1 MASGSVALSF
11 QMLLLGLHLRETI
24 VAANALRSCN
34 LHSHIR
40 PEAGRPSGTTG
51 RKKVT
56 VEIALV
62 FAVIAVALYLF
73 ASERLPLDITAFL
86 ILITLI
92 AIPQLFHSEW
102 LLDRGIDLQAA
113 FPTVSEGLSGLSST
127 ATVTVLAMFIL
138 SAGIQ
143 RSGLIHVLGQ
153 RLFPMVG
160 GSELRMILI
169 IAALVGLISGFI
181 NNTAA
186 VAVAIPLI
194 LDMARRLKM
203 QASRLL
209 MPVSFFG
216 MLGGTLTL
224 IGTST
229 NILASAILAENE
241 DFGRQIGM
249 FEFTHLGL
257 IVLGVG
263 LIYFITIGRWLMPKK
278 DLVRLGDDQDRF
290 IIELG
295 VPAGSPLVD
304 QTLEDEK
311 FAVKASVKVL
321 KLVRGD
327 TTHIKRAEEIR
338 LRADDIIQVHAELR
352 QVMDLI
358 KSDTVE
364 VLSVSGESGKVRG
377 DGQLVRVLL
386 RDPGI
391 FKGKEV
397 RAAKFWDRYRARLI
411 GLEKN
416 SLEARRI
423 ADESLDVGMIALLE
437 ISRTALNHLR
447 EVEDMI
453 ILEESQDEFDRK
465 RMWIAGGIMA
475 AVVLG
480 AALTPLPIVVTALLG
495 VVIMVATGCLEKD
508 DMYTSVSWPVIFLLA
523 GVIPLGIAMTKSGG
537 ADLIAELLA
546 GHAGELH
553 PILVL
558 MALYLV
564 TTLLTEL
571 VSNNASV
578 VILVPV
584 AISLGHILQIDI
596 FALVLAVMFAA
607 STSFLSPIGY
617 QTNTMIFGTGLYKFT
632 DFAKVG
638 APLNLL
644 LMVVTSVSIWWLWLP

>member
-1 MASGSVALSF
+1 
-11 QMLLLGLHLRETI
+11 
-24 VAANALRSCN
+24 
-34 LHSHIR
+34 
-40 PEAGRPSGTTG
+40 
-51 RKKVT
+51 VT

-62 FAVIAVALYLF
+62 FTVIAAGLYLF
-73 ASERLPLDITAFL
+73 ASEKLPLDVTAIL

-92 AIPQLFHSEW
+92 AIPLLFHSQW
-102 LLDRGIDLQAA
+102 LLDWGVDLQAA
-113 FPTVSEGLSGLSST
+113 FPTVREGLSGLSST

-153 RLFPMVG
+153 RLLPMVG
-160 GSELRMILI
+160 RSELRMILI
-169 IAALVGLISGFI
+169 IAALVGLMSGFI

-186 VAVAIPLI
+186 VAVAIPLM
-194 LDMARRLKM
+194 LDLARRLKM

-229 NILASAILAENE
+229 NILASAILADHE

-257 IVLGVG
+257 IVLGAG
-263 LIYFITIGRWLMPKK
+263 LIYFVTIGRWLMPKK
-278 DLVRLGDDQDRF
+278 DLIRLGDPEDRF

-295 VPAGSPLVD
+295 VPQDSPLVD
-304 QTLEDEK
+304 QTLGAYR
-311 FAVKASVKVL
+311 FAVKSSVKVL

-327 TTHIKRAEEIR
+327 TVHIKRAEEIR
-338 LRADDIIQVHAELR
+338 LRPDDIIQVHAELR

-358 KSDTVE
+358 KSGEVE
-364 VLSVSGESGKVRG
+364 VLSVSGESSRARSDGK
-377 DGQLVRVLL
+377 LVRVLL
-386 RDPGI
+386 RDSRSFDGR
-391 FKGKEV
+391 EA
-397 RAAKFWDRYRARLI
+397 RAAGFWNRYQARLI
-411 GLEKN
+411 GLEKDA
-416 SLEARRI
+416 LEKRRI
-423 ADESLDVGMIALLE
+423 ADEPLEVGGIALLE
-437 ISRTALNHLR
+437 ISRTAWVRLR
-447 EVEDMI
+447 DTKDLV
-453 ILEESQDEFDRK
+453 ILEESEDEFDYR

-495 VVIMVATGCLEKD
+495 VVAMVATNCIDREG
-508 DMYTSVSWPVIFLLA
+508 MYTSVSWPVIFLLA
-523 GVIPLGIAMTKSGG
+523 GVIPLGIAMTKSGA
-537 ADLIAELLA
+537 ADLLA
-546 GHAGELH
+546 GLLAAQTGGWH

-584 AISLGHILQIDI
+584 AISLGHILQIDV

-617 QTNTMIFGTGLYKFT
+617 QTNTMIFGTGLYRFT

-638 APLNLL
+638 APLNAV
-644 LMVVTSVSIWWLWLP
+644 LMLVTSYGIWWFWVL

>member
-1 MASGSVALSF
+1 
-11 QMLLLGLHLRETI
+11 
-24 VAANALRSCN
+24 
-34 LHSHIR
+34 
-40 PEAGRPSGTTG
+40 
-51 RKKVT
+51 VT

-62 FAVIAVALYLF
+62 FTVIAAGLYLF
-73 ASERLPLDITAFL
+73 ASEKLPLDVTAIL

-92 AIPQLFHSEW
+92 AIPLLFHSQW
-102 LLDRGIDLQAA
+102 LLDWGVDLQAA
-113 FPTVSEGLSGLSST
+113 FPTVREGLSGLSST

-153 RLFPMVG
+153 RLLPMVG
-160 GSELRMILI
+160 RSELRMILI
-169 IAALVGLISGFI
+169 IAALVGLMSGFI

-186 VAVAIPLI
+186 VAVAIPLM
-194 LDMARRLKM
+194 LDLARRLKM

-229 NILASAILAENE
+229 NILASAILADHE

-257 IVLGVG
+257 IVLGAG
-263 LIYFITIGRWLMPKK
+263 LIYFVTIGRWLMPKK
-278 DLVRLGDDQDRF
+278 DLIRLGDPEDRF

-295 VPAGSPLVD
+295 VPQASPLVD
-304 QTLEDEK
+304 QTLGAYR
-311 FAVKASVKVL
+311 FAVKSSVKVL

-327 TTHIKRAEEIR
+327 TVHIKRAEEIR
-338 LRADDIIQVHAELR
+338 LRPDDIIQVHAELR

-358 KSDTVE
+358 KSGEVE
-364 VLSVSGESGKVRG
+364 VLSVSGESSRARSDGK
-377 DGQLVRVLL
+377 LVRVLL
-386 RDPGI
+386 RDSRSFDGR
-391 FKGKEV
+391 EA
-397 RAAKFWDRYRARLI
+397 RAAGFWNRYQARLI
-411 GLEKN
+411 GLEKDA
-416 SLEARRI
+416 LEKRRI
-423 ADESLDVGMIALLE
+423 ADEPLEVGGIALLE
-437 ISRTALNHLR
+437 ISRTAWVRLR
-447 EVEDMI
+447 DTKDLV
-453 ILEESQDEFDRK
+453 ILEESEDEFDYR

-495 VVIMVATGCLEKD
+495 VVAMVATNCIDREG
-508 DMYTSVSWPVIFLLA
+508 MYTSVSWPVIFLLA
-523 GVIPLGIAMTKSGG
+523 GVIPLGIAMTKSGA
-537 ADLIAELLA
+537 ADLLA
-546 GHAGELH
+546 GLLAAQTGGWH

-584 AISLGHILQIDI
+584 AISLGHILQIDV

-617 QTNTMIFGTGLYKFT
+617 QTNTMIFGTGLYRFT

-638 APLNLL
+638 APLNAV
-644 LMVVTSVSIWWLWLP
+644 LMLVTSYGIWWFWVV

>member
-1 MASGSVALSF
+1 M
-11 QMLLLGLHLRETI
+11 
-24 VAANALRSCN
+24 
-34 LHSHIR
+34 
-40 PEAGRPSGTTG
+40 
-51 RKKVT
+51 T

-62 FAVIAVALYLF
+62 FTLIAAALYLF
-73 ASERLPLDITAFL
+73 ASEKLPLDITA
-86 ILITLI
+86 ILIMVTLI
-92 AIPQLFHSEW
+92 AIPQLFHSQW
-102 LLDRGIDLQAA
+102 LLERGVDLQAA

-143 RSGLIHVLGQ
+143 RSGLVHVLGQ

-160 GSELRMILI
+160 RSELRMILI

-194 LDMARRLKM
+194 LDMARRLKLR
-203 QASRLL
+203 ASRLL

-229 NILASAILAENE
+229 NILASAILADHE

-263 LIYFITIGRWLMPKK
+263 LIYFVTIGRWLMPKK
-278 DLVRLGDDQDRF
+278 DLVRLSDDENRF
-290 IIELG
+290 VIELG
-295 VPAGSPLVD
+295 VPADSPLVD
-304 QTLEDEK
+304 QTLEEYS
-311 FAVKASVKVL
+311 FAVKASVEVL

-327 TTHIKRAEEIR
+327 AAHIKRAEHIR
-338 LRADDIIQVHAELR
+338 IRPDDIIQVHAELR

-358 KSDTVE
+358 KSGNVR
-364 VLSVSGESGKVRG
+364 VLSVSGESSPVRG
-377 DGQLVRVLL
+377 DGKLVRVLL
-386 RDPGI
+386 RDARQFEGR
-391 FKGKEV
+391 EV
-397 RAAKFWDRYRARLI
+397 RAAKFWDRYQARLI
-411 GLEKN
+411 GLEKDA
-416 SLEARRI
+416 LEERRI
-423 ADESLDVGMIALLE
+423 ADEPLEAGGVALLE
-437 ISRTALNHLR
+437 ISRTALTRLR
-447 EVEDMI
+447 DADDLM
-453 ILEESQDEFDRK
+453 ILEESQDEFDRR
-465 RMWIAGGIMA
+465 RMWIAGGVMA

-495 VVIMVATGCLEKD
+495 VVAMVATGCVDKQ
-508 DMYTSVSWPVIFLLA
+508 DMYTGVSWPVIFLLA
-523 GVIPLGIAMTKSGG
+523 GVIPLGIAMTKSGA
-537 ADLIAELLA
+537 ADLLA
-546 GHAGELH
+546 GLLATHAGDWH

-558 MALYLV
+558 MALYLL

-584 AISLGHILQIDI
+584 AVSLGHILQIDF

-617 QTNTMIFGTGLYKFT
+617 QTNTMIYGTGLYRFT

-644 LMVVTSVSIWWLWLP
+644 LMVVTSIGIWWLWLV

>member
-1 MASGSVALSF
+1 
-11 QMLLLGLHLRETI
+11 
-24 VAANALRSCN
+24 
-34 LHSHIR
+34 
-40 PEAGRPSGTTG
+40 
-51 RKKVT
+51 VT

-62 FAVIAVALYLF
+62 FTIIAAALYLF
-73 ASERLPLDITAFL
+73 ASEKLPLDITAIL

-92 AIPQLFHSEW
+92 AIPLLFHSQW
-102 LLDRGIDLQAA
+102 LLDRGVDLQAA
-113 FPTVSEGLSGLSST
+113 FPTVREGLSGLSST
-127 ATVTVLAMFIL
+127 ATITVLAMFIL

-143 RSGLIHVLGQ
+143 RSGLIHALGQ

-160 GSELRMILI
+160 NSELRMILI

-229 NILASAILAENE
+229 NILASAILADHE

-263 LIYFITIGRWLMPKK
+263 LIYFVTIGRWLMPKK
-278 DLVRLGDDQDRF
+278 DLIRLGDDEDRF

-295 VPAGSPLVD
+295 VPADSPLVD
-304 QTLEDEK
+304 QTLEEYK
-311 FAVKASVKVL
+311 FALKASVRVL
-321 KLVRGD
+321 KLVRGE
-327 TTHIKRAEEIR
+327 TVHIKRAEEIR
-338 LRADDIIQVHAELR
+338 LRPGDIIQVHAELR

-358 KSDTVE
+358 KSDQVE
-364 VLSVSGESGKVRG
+364 VLSVSGESSRVRSDGK
-377 DGQLVRVLL
+377 LVRVLL
-386 RDPGI
+386 RESQI
-391 FKGKEV
+391 FEGKEV
-397 RAAKFWDRYRARLI
+397 RSAKFWDRYQARLI
-411 GLEKN
+411 GLEKEA
-416 SLEARRI
+416 LEERRI
-423 ADESLDVGMIALLE
+423 ADEPLEIGGIALLE
-437 ISRTALNHLR
+437 ISRTALAQLR
-447 EVEDMI
+447 DTKDLV
-453 ILEESQDEFDRK
+453 ILEESQDEFNRR

-495 VVIMVATGCLEKD
+495 VVAMVATKCVDREH
-508 DMYTSVSWPVIFLLA
+508 MYTSVSWPVIFLIA
-523 GVIPLGIAMTKSGG
+523 GVIPLGIAMNKSGA
-537 ADLIAELLA
+537 ADLLA
-546 GHAGELH
+546 GLLAGQAGGWH

-617 QTNTMIFGTGLYKFT
+617 QTNTMIFGTGLYRFT

-644 LMVVTSVSIWWLWLP
+644 LMVVTSLGIWWLWLV

>member
-1 MASGSVALSF
+1 
-11 QMLLLGLHLRETI
+11 
-24 VAANALRSCN
+24 
-34 LHSHIR
+34 
-40 PEAGRPSGTTG
+40 
-51 RKKVT
+51 VT

-62 FAVIAVALYLF
+62 FTVIAAALYLF
-73 ASERLPLDITAFL
+73 ASEKLPLDITAIL

-92 AIPQLFHSEW
+92 AIPLLFHSQW

-160 GSELRMILI
+160 KSELRMILI

-241 DFGRQIGM
+241 DFGRHIGM

-257 IVLGVG
+257 IVLGAG
-263 LIYFITIGRWLMPKK
+263 LLYFVTVGRWLMPEK
-278 DLVRLGDDQDRF
+278 DLIRLGDDEDRF

-295 VPAGSPLVD
+295 VPPGSPLVD
-304 QTLEDEK
+304 QTLEDYG
-311 FAVKASVKVL
+311 FPVKTSVEVL
-321 KLVRGD
+321 KLIRGE
-327 TTHIKRAEEIR
+327 TVHIKRADQIR
-338 LRADDIIQVHAELR
+338 LRPDDIIQVHAELR

-358 KSDTVE
+358 KSDKVE
-364 VLSVSGESGKVRG
+364 VLSVSGESSRVRG
-377 DGQLVRVLL
+377 DGKIIRVLL
-386 RDPGI
+386 RASR
-391 FKGKEV
+391 FFEGKEA
-397 RAAKFWDRYRARLI
+397 RAAGFWDRYQARLI
-411 GLEKN
+411 GLEKEG
-416 SLEARRI
+416 LQARRI
-423 ADESLDVGMIALLE
+423 ADEPLEIGGIALLE
-437 ISRTALNHLR
+437 ISRTALARLR
-447 EVEDMI
+447 DTDDLVV
-453 ILEESQDEFDRK
+453 LEESQDEFNRR
-465 RMWIAGGIMA
+465 RMWTAGGIMA

-480 AALTPLPIVVTALLG
+480 ATLTPLPIVVTALMG
-495 VVIMVATGCLEKD
+495 VVAMVATGCVDRE
-508 DMYTSVSWPVIFLLA
+508 DMYTGISWPVIFLLA
-523 GVIPLGIAMTKSGG
+523 GVIPLGIAMTKSGA
-537 ADLIAELLA
+537 ADLLA
-546 GHAGELH
+546 GLLAGQAGSWH

-584 AISLGHILQIDI
+584 AIALGQILQIDI

-617 QTNTMIFGTGLYKFT
+617 QTNTMIFGTGLYRFT

-644 LMVVTSVSIWWLWLP
+644 LMVVTSLSIWWLWLL

>member
-1 MASGSVALSF
+1 M
-11 QMLLLGLHLRETI
+11 
-24 VAANALRSCN
+24 
-34 LHSHIR
+34 
-40 PEAGRPSGTTG
+40 
-51 RKKVT
+51 T

-62 FAVIAVALYLF
+62 FTIIAAALYLF
-73 ASERLPLDITAFL
+73 ASQKLPLDITAIL

-92 AIPQLFHSEW
+92 AIPQLFHSQW
-102 LLDRGIDLQAA
+102 LLDRGIDLEAA

-143 RSGLIHVLGQ
+143 RSGLIHVLGK

-160 GSELRMILI
+160 HSELRMILI

-229 NILASAILAENE
+229 NILASSILAQRE

-263 LIYFITIGRWLMPKK
+263 LVYFITIGRWLMPKK
-278 DLVRLGDDQDRF
+278 DLVHLSDEEERF
-290 IIELG
+290 IVELG
-295 VPAGSPLVD
+295 VPADSPLVD
-304 QTLEDEK
+304 ETLEDRE
-311 FAVKASVKVL
+311 FALKASIEVL

-327 TTHIKRAEEIR
+327 TVHIKRAER
-338 LRADDIIQVHAELR
+338 VHLRADDIIQVRAELR

-358 KSDTVE
+358 QSDE
-364 VLSVSGESGKVRG
+364 VQVLTVSGESHKVRG
-377 DGQLVRVLL
+377 DGVLVRVLL
-386 RDPGI
+386 RNPDRFDDRPA
-391 FKGKEV
+391 
-397 RAAKFWDRYRARLI
+397 RDARFWDRYNARLI
-411 GLEKN
+411 GLEVE

-423 ADESLDVGMIALLE
+423 ADELLHVGTIALLE
-437 ISRTALNHLR
+437 LSRTALSRLR
-447 EVEDMI
+447 QVEDLVV
-453 ILEESQDEFDRK
+453 LEESQDDFDRK
-465 RMWIAGGIMA
+465 KMWLAGGIMT

-495 VVIMVATGCLEKD
+495 VVMMVITRCVDRD
-508 DMYTSVSWPVIFLLA
+508 DMYTGVSWPVIFLLA
-523 GVIPLGIAMTKSGG
+523 GVIPLGIAMTKSGA
-537 ADLIAELLA
+537 ADLVAGALA
-546 GHAGELH
+546 THAAGWH

-564 TTLLTEL
+564 TTLLTEI

-584 AISLGHILQIDI
+584 AIALGEILQIDM

-607 STSFLSPIGY
+607 STSFLTPIGY
-617 QTNTMIFGTGLYKFT
+617 QTNTMIFGTGLYRFT
-632 DFAKVG
+632 DFAWVG

-644 LMVVTSVSIWWLWLP
+644 LMVVTCTSIWWLWLI

>member
-1 MASGSVALSF
+1 M
-11 QMLLLGLHLRETI
+11 
-24 VAANALRSCN
+24 
-34 LHSHIR
+34 
-40 PEAGRPSGTTG
+40 
-51 RKKVT
+51 T

-62 FAVIAVALYLF
+62 FTIIAAALYLF
-73 ASERLPLDITAFL
+73 ASEKLPLDITAFL
-86 ILITLI
+86 ILVTLI
-92 AIPQLFHSEW
+92 AIPLLFHSQW

-113 FPTVSEGLSGLSST
+113 FPTVREGLSGLSST

-153 RLFPMVG
+153 SLFPMVG
-160 GSELRMILI
+160 KSELRMILI

-186 VAVAIPLI
+186 VAVAIPLVM
-194 LDMARRLKM
+194 DMARRLKM

-229 NILASAILAENE
+229 NILASAILADHE

-263 LIYFITIGRWLMPKK
+263 LIYFVTVGRWLMPKK
-278 DLVRLGDDQDRF
+278 DLIRLGDDEDRF

-295 VPAGSPLVD
+295 VPPDSPLVD
-304 QTLEDEK
+304 QTLEEHR
-311 FAVKASVKVL
+311 FAVKSSIQVL
-321 KLVRGD
+321 KLVRGE
-327 TTHIKRAEEIR
+327 TVHIKRAEEIR
-338 LRADDIIQVHAELR
+338 IRPGDIIQVHAELR

-358 KSDTVE
+358 KSDKAE
-364 VLSVSGESGKVRG
+364 VLSVSGESSRVRG
-377 DGQLVRVLL
+377 DGKLVRVLL
-386 RDPGI
+386 RESRFFD
-391 FKGKEV
+391 GKEV
-397 RAAKFWDRYRARLI
+397 RAAKFWTRYQARLI
-411 GLEKN
+411 GLEK
-416 SLEARRI
+416 EALNERRI
-423 ADESLDVGMIALLE
+423 ADEALEVGEIALLE
-437 ISRTALNHLR
+437 ISHTALAHLR
-447 EVEDMI
+447 DTEDLI
-453 ILEESQDEFDRK
+453 ILEESQDEFNHR

-480 AALTPLPIVVTALLG
+480 ATLTPLPIVVTALMG
-495 VVIMVATGCLEKD
+495 VVTMVATGSIDREG
-508 DMYTSVSWPVIFLLA
+508 MYASVSWPVIFLLA
-523 GVIPLGIAMTKSGG
+523 GVIPLGIAMTKSGA
-537 ADLIAELLA
+537 ADLLA
-546 GHAGELH
+546 GLLAGQADGWH

-584 AISLGHILQIDI
+584 AISLGHILQIDV

-617 QTNTMIFGTGLYKFT
+617 QTNTMIFGTGLYRFT

-644 LMVVTSVSIWWLWLP
+644 LMVVTSVSIWWLWIA

>member
-1 MASGSVALSF
+1 M
-11 QMLLLGLHLRETI
+11 
-24 VAANALRSCN
+24 
-34 LHSHIR
+34 
-40 PEAGRPSGTTG
+40 
-51 RKKVT
+51 T

-62 FAVIAVALYLF
+62 FTIIAAALYLF
-73 ASERLPLDITAFL
+73 ASEKLPLDITAIL

-92 AIPQLFHSEW
+92 AIPLLFHSPW
-102 LLDRGIDLQAA
+102 LLERGIDLQAA
-113 FPTVSEGLSGLSST
+113 FPTVSEGLSGLSSP

-143 RSGLIHVLGQ
+143 RSGVIHVLGQ

-160 GSELRMILI
+160 TSELRMILI
-169 IAALVGLISGFI
+169 IAALLGLISGFI

-229 NILASAILAENE
+229 NILASSILAETE

-263 LIYFITIGRWLMPKK
+263 LIYFVTVGRWLMPKK
-278 DLVRLGDDQDRF
+278 DLIRLGGDEDRF

-295 VPAGSPLVD
+295 ISAGSPLVD
-304 QTLEDEK
+304 QTLDETG
-311 FAVKASVKVL
+311 FASNASVEVL
-321 KLVRGD
+321 KLIRGD
-327 TTHIKRAEEIR
+327 TVHIKRAKEIR
-338 LRADDIIQVHAELR
+338 IRPDDIIQVHAELR

-358 KSDTVE
+358 RSDKVQ
-364 VLSVSGESGKVRG
+364 VLSVSGESSRVRG
-377 DGQLVRVLL
+377 DGKLVRVLL
-386 RDPGI
+386 RNPRLFD
-391 FKGKEV
+391 GKEV
-397 RAAKFWDRYRARLI
+397 RAAKFWDRYQARLI
-411 GLEKN
+411 GLEKET
-416 SLEARRI
+416 LAKRRV
-423 ADESLDVGMIALLE
+423 ADEPLEVGGTALLE
-437 ISRTALNHLR
+437 ISRTALARLR
-447 EVEDMI
+447 GTEDLF
-453 ILEESQDEFDRK
+453 ILEESQDEVDRR
-465 RMWIAGGIMA
+465 RMWLAGGILA

-480 AALTPLPIVVTALLG
+480 AALTPLPIVITSLLG
-495 VVIMVATGCLEKD
+495 VVAMVATNCVDKK
-508 DMYTSVSWPVIFLLA
+508 DMYSAVSWPVIFLLA

-537 ADLIAELLA
+537 ADLLAGLLA
-546 GHAGELH
+546 NHADTWH

-584 AISLGHILQIDI
+584 AIALGNILQIDI

-617 QTNTMIFGTGLYKFT
+617 QTNTMIYGTGLYRFT

-644 LMVVTSVSIWWLWLP
+644 LMVVTSLGIWWLWLL

>member
-1 MASGSVALSF
+1 V
-11 QMLLLGLHLRETI
+11 TI
-24 VAANALRSCN
+24 
-34 LHSHIR
+34 
-40 PEAGRPSGTTG
+40 
-51 RKKVT
+51 
-56 VEIALV
+56 EIALV
-62 FAVIAVALYLF
+62 FIIIAAALYLF
-73 ASERLPLDITAFL
+73 ASEKLPLDITAIL

-92 AIPQLFHSEW
+92 AIPQLFHSQW
-102 LLDRGIDLQAA
+102 LVERGVDLQAA
-113 FPTVSEGLSGLSST
+113 FPTVREGLSGLSSS

-143 RSGLIHVLGQ
+143 RSGLIHVLGK

-160 GSELRMILI
+160 TSELRMILI

-229 NILASAILAENE
+229 NILASSILAERE

-263 LIYFITIGRWLMPKK
+263 LVYFITIGRWLMPRR
-278 DLVRLGDDQDRF
+278 DLVRLSDDEERF
-290 IIELG
+290 VVELG
-295 VPAGSPLVD
+295 IPAESPLVD
-304 QTLEDEK
+304 QTLEARE
-311 FAVKASVKVL
+311 FALKASVEVL

-327 TTHIKRAEEIR
+327 TVHIKRAERVNIR
-338 LRADDIIQVHAELR
+338 VDDIVQVRADLR
-352 QVMDLI
+352 QIMDLI
-358 KSDTVE
+358 QSDEVR
-364 VLSVSGESGKVRG
+364 VLSVSGESRKVRG
-377 DGQLVRVLL
+377 DGVLVRVLL
-386 RDPGI
+386 RNPDVFENRLARDAG
-391 FKGKEV
+391 
-397 RAAKFWDRYRARLI
+397 FWDHYKARLI
-411 GLEKN
+411 GLEAEK
-416 SLEARRI
+416 LAAHRI
-423 ADESLDVGMIALLE
+423 ADESLRVGTIALLE
-437 ISRTALNHLR
+437 ISRTALSRLR
-447 EVEDMI
+447 EMED
-453 ILEESQDEFDRK
+453 LVVLQESHDDFDRRK
-465 RMWIAGGIMA
+465 MWLAGGIMA

-495 VVIMVATGCLEKD
+495 VVVMVTTGCVDKD
-508 DMYTSVSWPVIFLLA
+508 DMYTGISWPVIFLLA

-537 ADLIAELLA
+537 ADLLAGLLA
-546 GHAGELH
+546 THTAGWH

-564 TTLLTEL
+564 TTLLTEI

-584 AISLGHILQIDI
+584 AIALGEILQIDM

-607 STSFLSPIGY
+607 STSFLTPIGY
-617 QTNTMIFGTGLYKFT
+617 QTNTMIYSTGLYRFT
-632 DFAKVG
+632 DFARVG

-644 LMVVTSVSIWWLWLP
+644 LMLVTSVSIWWLWLV

>member
-1 MASGSVALSF
+1 M
-11 QMLLLGLHLRETI
+11 
-24 VAANALRSCN
+24 
-34 LHSHIR
+34 
-40 PEAGRPSGTTG
+40 
-51 RKKVT
+51 T

-62 FAVIAVALYLF
+62 FVIIAGALYLF
-73 ASERLPLDITAFL
+73 ASERLPLDITAIL
-86 ILITLI
+86 ILIILI
-92 AIPQLFHSEW
+92 AIPQLFHSQW
-102 LLDRGIDLQAA
+102 LLDRGVDLQSA
-113 FPTVSEGLSGLSST
+113 FPTVREGLSGLSST

-153 RLFPMVG
+153 HLFPMVG
-160 GSELRMILI
+160 QSELRMILI

-186 VAVAIPLI
+186 VAVAIPLV

-203 QASRLL
+203 RASRLL

-229 NILASAILAENE
+229 NILASAILAESE

-263 LIYFITIGRWLMPKK
+263 LIYFVTVGRWLMPQR
-278 DLVRLGDDQDRF
+278 DRVHLGDDKERF
-290 IIELG
+290 IVELG
-295 VPAGSPLVD
+295 IPPDSPLVD
-304 QTLEDEK
+304 QTLEESE
-311 FAVKASVKVL
+311 FAARAAVEVL

-327 TTHIKRAEEIR
+327 TVHIKRAESVR
-338 LRADDIIQVHAELR
+338 LRADDIVQVHAELR
-352 QVMDLI
+352 QLMDLI
-358 KSDTVE
+358 KSDRVE
-364 VLSVSGESGKVRG
+364 VLSVSGESSRVRG
-377 DGQLVRVLL
+377 DGVLVRVLL
-386 RDPGI
+386 RNPQTFDGREARDA
-391 FKGKEV
+391 G
-397 RAAKFWDRYRARLI
+397 FWERHQARLI
-411 GLEKN
+411 GLEKEA
-416 SLEARRI
+416 LEARRI
-423 ADESLDVGMIALLE
+423 ADEPLEVGAIALLE
-437 ISRTALNHLR
+437 ISRTALAR
-447 EVEDMI
+447 IRDSKDMV
-453 ILEESQDEFDRK
+453 LLAESQDEFDRR

-495 VVIMVATGCLEKD
+495 VVFMVATGCVHKD
-508 DMYTSVSWPVIFLLA
+508 DMYTGVSWPVIFLLA

-537 ADLIAELLA
+537 ADLLAGLLA
-546 GHAGELH
+546 THAGGWH

-584 AISLGHILQIDI
+584 AISLGQVLQIDV

-617 QTNTMIFGTGLYKFT
+617 QTNTMIYGTGLYRFS

-644 LMVVTSVSIWWLWLP
+644 LMVVTSLVIWWLWLA

>member
-1 MASGSVALSF
+1 
-11 QMLLLGLHLRETI
+11 
-24 VAANALRSCN
+24 
-34 LHSHIR
+34 
-40 PEAGRPSGTTG
+40 
-51 RKKVT
+51 VT

-62 FAVIAVALYLF
+62 FTIIAAALYLF
-73 ASERLPLDITAFL
+73 ASEKLPLDITAIL

-92 AIPQLFHSEW
+92 AIPQLFHSQW
-102 LLDRGIDLQAA
+102 LLDRGVDLQAA

-160 GSELRMILI
+160 KSELRMILI

-229 NILASAILAENE
+229 NILASAILAESE
-241 DFGRQIGM
+241 DFGREIGM

-263 LIYFITIGRWLMPKK
+263 LIYFITVGRWLMPKK
-278 DLVRLGDDQDRF
+278 DLVRLGDDEDRF
-290 IIELG
+290 VIELG
-295 VPAGSPLVD
+295 VPPGSPLID
-304 QTLEDEK
+304 QTLQEYG
-311 FAVKASVKVL
+311 FAAKASVKVL
-321 KLVRGD
+321 KLIRGD
-327 TTHIKRAEEIR
+327 ATHIKRAEQIR
-338 LRADDIIQVHAELR
+338 LRAEDIIQVHAELR

-358 KSDTVE
+358 KSDTAE

-377 DGQLVRVLL
+377 GGQLVRVLL
-386 RDPGI
+386 RDPRI
-391 FKGKEV
+391 FKGKDV
-397 RAAKFWDRYRARLI
+397 REAKFWDRYQARLI
-411 GLEKN
+411 GLEKED
-416 SLEARRI
+416 LDARRI
-423 ADESLDVGMIALLE
+423 ADESLDVGAIALLE
-437 ISRTALNHLR
+437 ISRTALNRLR
-447 EVEDMI
+447 DVDAVV
-453 ILEESQDEFDRK
+453 ILEESHDEFDRK
-465 RMWIAGGIMA
+465 RMWLAGGIMV

-480 AALTPLPIVVTALLG
+480 ATLTPLPIVVTALLG
-495 VVIMVATGCLEKD
+495 VVVMVATGCVDKD
-508 DMYTSVSWPVIFLLA
+508 DMYTGVSWPVIFLLA
-523 GVIPLGIAMTKSGG
+523 GVIPLGIAMTKSGA
-537 ADLIAELLA
+537 ADLLA
-546 GHAGELH
+546 GLLATHTGGWH

-584 AISLGHILQIDI
+584 AISLGHYLQIDI

-617 QTNTMIFGTGLYKFT
+617 QTNTMIFGTGLYRFT

-644 LMVVTSVSIWWLWLP
+644 LMVVTSVSIWWLWLL

>member
-1 MASGSVALSF
+1 M
-11 QMLLLGLHLRETI
+11 
-24 VAANALRSCN
+24 
-34 LHSHIR
+34 
-40 PEAGRPSGTTG
+40 
-51 RKKVT
+51 T

-62 FAVIAVALYLF
+62 FTIIAAALYLF
-73 ASERLPLDITAFL
+73 ASEKLPMDITAIL

-92 AIPQLFHSEW
+92 AIPLLFHSQW
-102 LLDRGIDLQAA
+102 LLDRGVDLQAA

-160 GSELRMILI
+160 KSELRMILI

-229 NILASAILAENE
+229 NILASAILADNE
-241 DFGRQIGM
+241 DFARQIGM

-263 LIYFITIGRWLMPKK
+263 LIYFVTVGRWLMPEK
-278 DLVRLGDDQDRF
+278 DPIRLGDDEDRF

-295 VPAGSPLVD
+295 VPADSPLVD
-304 QTLEDEK
+304 QTLGEQK
-311 FAVKASVKVL
+311 FAVKASVRVL
-321 KLVRGD
+321 KLVRGE
-327 TTHIKRAEEIR
+327 TVHIKRAEEIR
-338 LRADDIIQVHAELR
+338 LRPDDIIQVHAELR

-358 KSDTVE
+358 KSDEVE
-364 VLSVSGESGKVRG
+364 VLSVSGESSRVRG
-377 DGQLVRVLL
+377 DGKLVRVLL
-386 RDPGI
+386 RESRFFEGT
-391 FKGKEV
+391 EV
-397 RAAKFWDRYRARLI
+397 RTAKFWKRYQARLI
-411 GLEKN
+411 GLEKEA
-416 SLEARRI
+416 LEERRI
-423 ADESLDVGMIALLE
+423 ADEPLEVGGIALLE
-437 ISRTALNHLR
+437 ISGTALARLR
-447 EVEDMI
+447 DTEDLM
-453 ILEESQDEFDRK
+453 ILEESQDEFNRR

-480 AALTPLPIVVTALLG
+480 ATLTPLPIVVTALMG
-495 VVIMVATGCLEKD
+495 VVAMVATGCIDREG
-508 DMYTSVSWPVIFLLA
+508 MYAGVSWPVIFLLA
-523 GVIPLGIAMTKSGG
+523 GVIPLGIAMTKSGA
-537 ADLIAELLA
+537 ADLLA
-546 GHAGELH
+546 GFLAGQAGGWH

-558 MALYLV
+558 MAFYLV

-617 QTNTMIFGTGLYKFT
+617 QTNTMIFGTGLYRFT

-644 LMVVTSVSIWWLWLP
+644 LMVVTSVSIWWLWLL

>member
-1 MASGSVALSF
+1 M
-11 QMLLLGLHLRETI
+11 
-24 VAANALRSCN
+24 
-34 LHSHIR
+34 
-40 PEAGRPSGTTG
+40 
-51 RKKVT
+51 T

-62 FAVIAVALYLF
+62 FTIIAAALYLF
-73 ASERLPLDITAFL
+73 ASEKLPLDITAIL

-92 AIPQLFHSEW
+92 AIPLLFHSQW
-102 LLDRGIDLQAA
+102 LLDRGVDLQAA
-113 FPTVSEGLSGLSST
+113 FPTVREGLSGLSST

-160 GSELRMILI
+160 KSELRMILI

-229 NILASAILAENE
+229 NILASAILAERE

-257 IVLGVG
+257 IVLGMG
-263 LIYFITIGRWLMPKK
+263 LIYFVTVGRWLMPKK
-278 DLVRLGDDQDRF
+278 DPIRLGDDEDRF

-295 VPAGSPLVD
+295 VPPDSPLVD
-304 QTLEDEK
+304 QTLEEYR
-311 FAVKASVKVL
+311 FAVKASVRVL
-321 KLVRGD
+321 KLVRGE
-327 TTHIKRAEEIR
+327 TVHVKRAEEIR
-338 LRADDIIQVHAELR
+338 LRPDDIIQVHAELR

-358 KSDTVE
+358 KSDQVE
-364 VLSVSGESGKVRG
+364 VLSVSGESSRVRSDGKF
-377 DGQLVRVLL
+377 VRVLL
-386 RDPGI
+386 RESRL
-391 FKGKEV
+391 FEGKET
-397 RAAKFWDRYRARLI
+397 RSAKFWDRYQARLI
-411 GLEKN
+411 GLEKEA
-416 SLEARRI
+416 LEERRI
-423 ADESLDVGMIALLE
+423 ADEPLEVGGIALLE
-437 ISRTALNHLR
+437 ISRTALARLR
-447 EVEDMI
+447 DTKDLV
-453 ILEESQDEFDRK
+453 ILEESQDDFDRR

-475 AVVLG
+475 TVVLG
-480 AALTPLPIVVTALLG
+480 AALTPLPIVATALMG
-495 VVIMVATGCLEKD
+495 VVAMVATGCIDRE
-508 DMYTSVSWPVIFLLA
+508 DMYTGVSWPVIFLLA
-523 GVIPLGIAMTKSGG
+523 GVIPLGIAMTKSGA
-537 ADLIAELLA
+537 ADLLA
-546 GHAGELH
+546 GLLAGQAGGWH

-617 QTNTMIFGTGLYKFT
+617 QTNTMIFGTGLYRFT

-644 LMVVTSVSIWWLWLP
+644 LMVVTSLGIWWLWLV